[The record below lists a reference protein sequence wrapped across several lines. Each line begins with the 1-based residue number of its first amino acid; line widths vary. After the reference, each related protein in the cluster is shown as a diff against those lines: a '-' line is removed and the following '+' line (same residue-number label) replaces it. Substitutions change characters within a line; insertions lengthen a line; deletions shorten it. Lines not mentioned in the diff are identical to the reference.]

1 MLTLTLTTRSIGN
14 VTVFQV
20 QGSLTAQ
27 DRDRAL
33 RRAIRT
39 ALESGARA
47 IVVNLLGVTVVDSS
61 GVADL
66 ATSQTAVTKHGG
78 RLTLCHLS
86 QKMKDIFVITRLDK
100 VFEQY
105 DTEAEAVAAL
115 TAQT

>member
-1 MLTLTLTTRSIGN
+1 M
-14 VTVFQV
+14 VFQV

-39 ALESGARA
+39 ALESGARS
-47 IVVNLLGVTVVDSS
+47 IVVNLDGVTVVDSS

-86 QKMKDIFVITRLDK
+86 QKMKEIFVITRLDK
-100 VFEQY
+100 VFQSYE
-105 DTEAEAVAAL
+105 TEADAIAAL

>member
-1 MLTLTLTTRSIGN
+1 
-14 VTVFQV
+14 
-20 QGSLTAQ
+20 LTAQ

-47 IVVNLLGVTVVDSS
+47 IVVNLQGVSVVDSS

-66 ATSQTAVTKHGG
+66 ATSQTAVTKFGG

-86 QKMKDIFVITRLDK
+86 QKLKDIFVITRLDK

-105 DTEAEAVAAL
+105 ETEAEAIAAL

>member
-1 MLTLTLTTRSIGN
+1 M
-14 VTVFQV
+14 
-20 QGSLTAQ
+20 TAQ

-39 ALESGARA
+39 ALEGGARA
-47 IVVNLLGVTVVDSS
+47 IVVNLQGVTVVDSS

-66 ATSQTAVTKHGG
+66 ATSQTAVTKFGG

-86 QKMKDIFVITRLDK
+86 QKLKDIFVITRLDK

-105 DTEAEAVAAL
+105 ETEAEAIAAL
-115 TAQT
+115 TAHT